1 MATPMP
7 TAQRMPAKAPIS
19 PSPPLPPLA
28 CTAAS
33 RKTAVSKPSFSTA
46 RKAIATRANE
56 LPDVT
61 ARWASRSSSPL
72 SWKACWFIQMTI
84 VVTKTTA
91 TAPITVS
98 SISCC
103 TCGRE
108 ADSRSRPTPT
118 PTLMA
123 TASATPTNIGRSEWP
138 FRLRKAATM
147 LTIRVA
153 SRPSRSPIRKVPR
166 KTPCTANQLLS
177 LDHRPSTV
185 VDEHMSHRS

>member
-1 MATPMP
+1 MP
-7 TAQRMPAKAPIS
+7 TAHRMPARAPSS
-19 PSPPLPPLA
+19 PSAPLPRLA

-33 RKTAVSKPSFSTA
+33 MKTAVSKPSLSTA

-56 LPDVT
+56 LPDDT

-72 SWKACWFIQMTI
+72 SRKACWFIQMII

-103 TCGRE
+103 ACGRE
-108 ADSRSRPTPT
+108 ADSRSSPTPT
-118 PTLMA
+118 PRLMA
-123 TASATPTNIGRSEWP
+123 TASATPMNIGRNEWP

-153 SRPSRSPIRKVPR
+153 SRPSRSPIRNVPR
-166 KTPCTANQLLS
+166 KTPCMSTQLLS
-177 LDHRPSTV
+177 PVASR
-185 VDEHMSHRS
+185 